1 MKTLA
6 LLFVIIF
13 SHQTWAKDCQ
23 VYGISD
29 SPQKLDCRFN
39 QTKIA
44 LRCIKGTYF
53 LNNSRVKTAFHME
66 VEEGPVPLVFKAPD
80 IQLTVVIESKI
91 DIQAELEVRNRMLSG
106 TCL

>member
-6 LLFVIIF
+6 LLFVIFF

-29 SPQKLDCRFN
+29 SPQKLDCRFGH
-39 QTKIA
+39 TRIA
-44 LRCIKGTYF
+44 LRCINGTYF
-53 LNNSRVKTAFHME
+53 LNRSRVNTAFHME
-66 VEEGPVPLVFKAPD
+66 VEEGPVPLVFKSSDMQMTA
-80 IQLTVVIESKI
+80 VIESKI
-91 DIQAELEVRNRMLSG
+91 DIQAELEVKNRMLTG

>member
-1 MKTLA
+1 MKTLT

-13 SHQTWAKDCQ
+13 SHQAWAKDCQ

-39 QTKIA
+39 QTRIA
-44 LRCIKGTYF
+44 LRCIRGTYF

-66 VEEGPVPLVFKAPD
+66 VEEGPVPLVFKASD
-80 IQLTVVIESKI
+80 MQLMVMIESKI
-91 DIQAELEVRNRMLSG
+91 DIQAELEAGNRMLSG

>member
-6 LLFVIIF
+6 LLSLIFF

-29 SPQKLDCRFN
+29 SPQKLDCRFG

-44 LRCIKGTYF
+44 LRCISGTYF
-53 LNNSRVKTAFHME
+53 LNNSRVNIAFHME
-66 VEEGPVPLVFKAPD
+66 VEEGPVPLVFKASD
-80 IQLTVVIESKI
+80 KQLTVVIESKI
-91 DIQAELEVRNRMLSG
+91 DIQAELEVRNRMLTG